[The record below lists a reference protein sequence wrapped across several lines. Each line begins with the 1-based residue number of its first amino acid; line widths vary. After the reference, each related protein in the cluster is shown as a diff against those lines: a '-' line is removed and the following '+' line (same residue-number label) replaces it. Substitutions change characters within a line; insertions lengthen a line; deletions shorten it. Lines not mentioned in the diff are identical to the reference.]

1 MFINSA
7 LTGPDELCDDH
18 RGECSLAEKVDTK
31 SEKDDQKKK
40 SQSRSTH
47 ARDGDDDHGDDGDG
61 EIECDIVR
69 NSEASREKA
78 YEMP

>member
-31 SEKDDQKKK
+31 SEKDNQQKKA
-40 SQSRSTH
+40 SHGQRRVNTH
-47 ARDGDDDHGDDGDG
+47 ETATMIMVMTAMARLSA
-61 EIECDIVR
+61 I
-69 NSEASREKA
+69 
-78 YEMP
+78 